1 MMSPMRIT
9 NLFRKAPTAP
19 EGCQGTLV
27 LHADGTAE
35 CEHESACGLDD
46 LQHELWV
53 ACDELGCGC
62 VGDDAPLEG
71 WALPLAA

>member
-1 MMSPMRIT
+1 MRIT
-9 NLFRKAPTAP
+9 NLFRKAPVQP

-27 LHADGTAE
+27 VHADGTVE
-35 CEHESACGLDD
+35 CEHEHDCGADE

-71 WALPLAA
+71 WAALPIAA